1 MNTRKIIKANYGM
14 ILTDGEIY
22 GTMIYLAEGKSADDF
37 YEISAE
43 EYAERTSADAE
54 AKDGGDCAE

>member
-1 MNTRKIIKANYGM
+1 MNTRKIIYANDGM

-22 GTMIYLAEGKSADDF
+22 GTMIYLADGRGADDF

-43 EYAERTSADAE
+43 EYAAKTSENAIGA
-54 AKDGGDCAE
+54 DGGDGAE

>member
-1 MNTRKIIKANYGM
+1 MRKIIYANQGRV
-14 ILTDGEIY
+14 LTDGEIY

-54 AKDGGDCAE
+54 EKDGGDCAE